1 MGLLSSLLG
10 SIFRPQSMNDYRIAH
25 DLKVAQTMQKMRVE
39 GFKVDRVT
47 EPSTVDIL
55 ACSLT
60 KKIIRFIEVKAGKS
74 RDLTQNERE
83 FMQLIESNPKL
94 SYEVV

>member
-1 MGLLSSLLG
+1 MGFFSFLG
-10 SIFRPQSMNDYRIAH
+10 WPFRPKAMNDQRIAH
-25 DLKVAQTMQKMRVE
+25 DLKVAQTMQKLRLK

-55 ACSLT
+55 AWSLAR
-60 KKIIRFIEVKAGKS
+60 KIIRFIEVKAGRL
-74 RDLTQNERE
+74 RDLTPNERE
-83 FMQLIESNPKL
+83 FMKLIESNPKL

>member
-1 MGLLSSLLG
+1 MGFLSFLG
-10 SIFRPQSMNDYRIAH
+10 WPFRSKSMNDQRIAH
-25 DLKVAQTMQKMRVE
+25 DLKVAQNMQRLRAE

-55 ACSLT
+55 AWSLVR
-60 KKIIRFIEVKAGKS
+60 KIIRFIEVKAGRS
-74 RDLTQNERE
+74 RDLTPNERE
-83 FMQLIESNPKL
+83 FMKLIESNPKL